1 MKGIIT
7 RTMVCKLKSFGRL
20 TTLLLLLICCVA
32 ITLSCTSRNGKSF
45 KDGSATDV
53 EKTCDASSP
62 KSVYA
67 EKERLRRITGVVF
80 PDFKVVD
87 YKRGERS
94 FHGDYTDEVIIEFKA
109 IPSDDFYQTIDSLIK
124 MPDSYWSKKEL
135 HYSYSRM
142 WGNGIP
148 TPEGENDEEDMTFNI
163 SFDKGSKQVT
173 LTYGAW

>member
-1 MKGIIT
+1 MN
-7 RTMVCKLKSFGRL
+7 R
-20 TTLLLLLICCVA
+20 
-32 ITLSCTSRNGKSF
+32 
-45 KDGSATDV
+45 
-53 EKTCDASSP
+53 
-62 KSVYA
+62 Y
-67 EKERLRRITGVVF
+67 
-80 PDFKVVD
+80 
-87 YKRGERS
+87 
-94 FHGDYTDEVIIEFKA
+94 IEFKA

-148 TPEGENDEEDMTFNI
+148 TPEGKNDEEDMTFNI